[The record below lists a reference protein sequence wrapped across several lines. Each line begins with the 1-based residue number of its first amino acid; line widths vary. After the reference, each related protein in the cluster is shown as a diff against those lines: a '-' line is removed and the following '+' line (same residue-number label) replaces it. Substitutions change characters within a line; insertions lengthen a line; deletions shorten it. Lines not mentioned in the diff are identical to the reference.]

1 MLNLKCNWDIKKEL
15 PENANLTC
23 RITINLEIQAVPEVI
38 YASELA
44 HSVHVLGETKAMD

>member
-1 MLNLKCNWDIKKEL
+1 MDMLNLKCYWDMKEL

-38 YASELA
+38 AC
-44 HSVHVLGETKAMD
+44 VG